1 MAEFNTINIGATLSE
16 LAPTILDLMSR
27 NFEAIG
33 VIKTD
38 DVGITTLDKSP
49 ITYNAM
55 IAIPSYPFNSPFG
68 FNPILDIQNKE
79 FEAIGVI
86 KVNSIGIT
94 TLDKSPITYNAM
106 IAIPSYPFHSP
117 FGFNPILDIQ
127 NKEFE
132 AIGNMSINST
142 NTPIQGNAQIVG
154 IMIPPN
160 IYL

>member
-1 MAEFNTINIGATLSE
+1 
-16 LAPTILDLMSR
+16 
-27 NFEAIG
+27 
-33 VIKTD
+33 
-38 DVGITTLDKSP
+38 
-49 ITYNAM
+49 
-55 IAIPSYPFNSPFG
+55 
-68 FNPILDIQNKE
+68 
-79 FEAIGVI
+79 
-86 KVNSIGIT
+86 
-94 TLDKSPITYNAM
+94 M